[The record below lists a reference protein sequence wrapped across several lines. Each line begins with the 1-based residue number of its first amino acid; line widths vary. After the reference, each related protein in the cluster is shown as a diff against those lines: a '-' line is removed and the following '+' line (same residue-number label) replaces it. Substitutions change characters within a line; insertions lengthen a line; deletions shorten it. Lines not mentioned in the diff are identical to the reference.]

1 MKLLLDTHIW
11 LWSILNPEKL
21 SHRVTKILNTSANEV
36 WISPVSIWEL
46 SILARKGRV
55 NLKMDVNEWVTKVLN
70 STPLR
75 EATFTNA
82 VALAM
87 NQIRLAHDDPADAFL
102 AATAH
107 VFELTLVTSDE
118 KLLAA
123 KHIPTL
129 AND

>member
-11 LWSILNPEKL
+11 LWSILNPERL
-21 SHRVTKILNTSANEV
+21 SRRVTRILNTSANEV

-55 NLKMDVNEWVTKVLN
+55 NLKMDVNEWVTRVLN

-87 NQIRLAHDDPADAFL
+87 NQFRLAHDDPADAFL
-102 AATAH
+102 AATAN

>member
-1 MKLLLDTHIW
+1 MRLLLDTHIW
-11 LWSILNPEKL
+11 LWSILNPERL
-21 SHRVTKILNTSANEV
+21 SRRVTKLLNTSTNEV

-55 NLKMDVNEWVTKVLN
+55 NLKMDVNEWVAKVLH

-87 NQIRLAHDDPADAFL
+87 NKIRLAHDDPADAFL
-102 AATAH
+102 AATAD

-123 KHIPTL
+123 KHISTL